1 MTIKFEVCHWS
12 SLEIWSV
19 NSQSTLGTLAAMAN
33 DKRIAMCAVV
43 L

>member
-12 SLEIWSV
+12 LLETWSV
-19 NSQSTLGTLAAMAN
+19 NPQSTLGTLAAMTN
-33 DKRIAMCAVV
+33 DKRIAIRAVV